1 MSVIEQLRKSID
13 YYTKSNLNIY
23 DNAYRLFQIAT
34 NIAKEDKRYSI
45 QLAKKVKNFANRN
58 AAKDVRFYGLY
69 NNVLLFL
76 APDDLDSY
84 ILYIEK
90 DRPPQERFYL
100 PRRKTLKQVVDAI
113 QDLAD
118 DKLDELFIH
127 MPPRV
132 GKCLRLDAD
141 ILTPNGF
148 VKMRDIK
155 VGDMVISNDGKP
167 YPVTGVFPNGTKS
180 MYRITFSDGAFIDCS
195 PEHLWTV
202 QTREDRRK
210 DRRKSGKEVY
220 RTIETKEMVKNLYC
234 SDGKG
239 KRRTNYCIDY
249 MQPAEF
255 TEHTHVIPPYLLGAL
270 LGDGSIANST
280 PVLHNPEP
288 DVIKKIESVLT
299 YGDSIN
305 PLKRSAG
312 KCPAYSIVG
321 CKTLNELRKLGI
333 YGKTSYDKFI
343 PKEYLIDSI
352 ENRLELLRGLCDT
365 DGSVVKNTYME
376 YSTSSKQL
384 ADDIVFLIRSLG
396 GRATKTKR
404 MGKYT
409 KDGKTHITR
418 VNYRIFFKM
427 NHGVIPVSSEKHLNK
442 LINKRSRTE
451 KRYITS
457 IEPSEPVECQCIS
470 IASPSHLYV
479 TDNFIVTHNTQL
491 CTFAFCWWVCRDTE
505 RSNLYCSYA
514 DAVATGFYNGVLEV
528 LTDPTYCHADVFP
541 DAKIVQTNS
550 KNNTIDLKRC
560 KKYKSIT
567 AKGLTA
573 GLNGQCDC
581 DGLMMSDDLLEGI
594 QDALSPDILNRKQT
608 IVDNNLI
615 PRAKMQCKKIWCG
628 TIWSLKDPY
637 SNRVDF
643 LNNDKSAKNVRY
655 RIVKLPA
662 LDEHDESNFDY
673 LYGVGFDTAY
683 YHMIRSKFERNDDIA
698 SWLAQYMQSP
708 IERLGAL
715 FDTNYMNFY
724 NGVLPNCAPDYKI
737 GVCDVAT
744 SGTDYTVFIVA
755 YVYNFDTGKEVY
767 IVDVM
772 FSDADKNITRPEVVR
787 MTLKHQLGRATFEAN
802 NGGEFYREDIEDMLK
817 KHNYRLNIRSKYAPT
832 NKAKEARIW
841 DKSPEIREF
850 YFLENGLR
858 SKDYTKFMQNL
869 LSFTMYG
876 KNDHDDAPDA
886 LALLA
891 SEINGTWKP
900 IVVTSR
906 SRLPI

>member
-1 MSVIEQLRKSID
+1 MSADYGTEVLFLSVIEKYKKLIE
-13 YYTKSNLNIY
+13 YYINSDLNQY
-23 DNAYRLFQIAT
+23 DNANNLFQIAL
-34 NIAKEDKRYSI
+34 NIKDEDKTYSM
-45 QLAKKVKNFANRN
+45 QLAKKVKKYANRN
-58 AAKDVRFYGLY
+58 VTKDMRFYALY
-69 NNVLLFL
+69 NDALLFL

-90 DRPPQERFYL
+90 DRPPEERFYL

-132 GKCLRLDAD
+132 GK
-141 ILTPNGF
+141 
-148 VKMRDIK
+148 
-155 VGDMVISNDGKP
+155 
-167 YPVTGVFPNGTKS
+167 
-180 MYRITFSDGAFIDCS
+180 
-195 PEHLWTV
+195 
-202 QTREDRRK
+202 
-210 DRRKSGKEVY
+210 
-220 RTIETKEMVKNLYC
+220 
-234 SDGKG
+234 
-239 KRRTNYCIDY
+239 
-249 MQPAEF
+249 
-255 TEHTHVIPPYLLGAL
+255 
-270 LGDGSIANST
+270 
-280 PVLHNPEP
+280 
-288 DVIKKIESVLT
+288 
-299 YGDSIN
+299 
-305 PLKRSAG
+305 
-312 KCPAYSIVG
+312 
-321 CKTLNELRKLGI
+321 
-333 YGKTSYDKFI
+333 
-343 PKEYLIDSI
+343 
-352 ENRLELLRGLCDT
+352 
-365 DGSVVKNTYME
+365 
-376 YSTSSKQL
+376 
-384 ADDIVFLIRSLG
+384 
-396 GRATKTKR
+396 
-404 MGKYT
+404 
-409 KDGKTHITR
+409 
-418 VNYRIFFKM
+418 
-427 NHGVIPVSSEKHLNK
+427 
-442 LINKRSRTE
+442 
-451 KRYITS
+451 
-457 IEPSEPVECQCIS
+457 
-470 IASPSHLYV
+470 
-479 TDNFIVTHNTQL
+479 TQL

-744 SGTDYTVFIVA
+744 NGTDYTAFVVA

-772 FSDADKNITRPEVVR
+772 FSDADKEITRPEIVR
-787 MTLKHQLGRATFEAN
+787 MILKHRIGRATFESN
-802 NGGEFYREDIEDMLK
+802 NGGSLYQEYIEDRLK
-817 KHNYRLNIRSKYAPT
+817 EKGYRLNMRSIPAPT

-850 YFLENGLR
+850 YFLEDGLR

-869 LSFTMYG
+869 FSFTLYG
-876 KNDHDDAPDA
+876 KNTHDDAPDS

-891 SEINGTWKP
+891 KEVSGTWKM
-900 IVVTSR
+900 ISVTDR